1 MINALTLPMILTISI
16 QGIVSIISQIQHSRC
31 TNINFGCISCERKVP
46 AEQEGIKEFNN
57 TTENTN
63 S

>member
-31 TNINFGCISCERKVP
+31 TTINFGCISCERKVP
-46 AEQEGIKEFNN
+46 AEQEPIQEFNN

>member
-1 MINALTLPMILTISI
+1 MILTISI

-46 AEQEGIKEFNN
+46 SEQEPIKEFNN

>member
-16 QGIVSIISQIQHSRC
+16 QGIVGIISQIQHSRC
-31 TNINFGCISCERKVP
+31 TTINLGCISCERKVP
-46 AEQEGIKEFNN
+46 AEQEAVQEFNN
-57 TTENTN
+57 TN

>member
-1 MINALTLPMILTISI
+1 MILTISI

-31 TNINFGCISCERKVP
+31 TTINFGCISCERKVP
-46 AEQEGIKEFNN
+46 AEQEPVQEFNN
-57 TTENTN
+57 TN